1 MKAAVMKMEVP
12 VTIDRD
18 KIQSKINSGAVAVNK
33 TGRRVA
39 LAYVG
44 FWAFTY
50 DRAADVY
57 QDGVGL
63 LEDAVKRGERM
74 EKVLNQRLGQVER
87 SAAKQ
92 FNALQNHFGDNVEQ
106 VTRTVTETGVG
117 FEEQLEK
124 QVEHVLVNLGIP
136 TRDRLERLNQEIDRL
151 NAKLDEELTRQEAV
165 HA

>member
-74 EKVLNQRLGQVER
+74 GKVLNQRLGQVER

-151 NAKLDEELTRQEAV
+151 NAKLDEELARQEAV